1 MWNFETFR
9 AAEFLCVPAL
19 SLLLV
24 LTACKQTK
32 RPTIA
37 VVPETTAQE
46 LWESEHAGAA
56 HGAYELGWDIYWNGP
71 SREDDLPKQIQ
82 IVNNAIGRG
91 VNGLVLAPD
100 HAVAL
105 ISPVRS
111 AIAHGIPTVI
121 VSSPLGTFSN
131 QDVMFV
137 VNDSE
142 AAGHIA
148 ADRAAKYLST
158 TDAVAVLGVNPNLL
172 GSIQTANSLE
182 SSLRIRL
189 PNVSV
194 VERRSTSFS
203 FAEAEETA
211 EEAIRSLPALRV
223 IITLNVTQTRAAYS
237 AALRTGSLK
246 RIKLIACDQDLDLV
260 FRLRTGEINAIIAQD
275 TRTMGRIAIQMIR
288 EKVVSG
294 RNSPSVIVQP
304 VLVTQE
310 NVDSPEVQDV
320 LDMNWKAH

>member
-1 MWNFETFR
+1 VWNLRTFR
-9 AAEFLCVPAL
+9 TTFFSSVQAL
-19 SLLLV
+19 TLLLT
-24 LTACKQTK
+24 LTSCNQAK
-32 RPTIA
+32 RPIIA

-56 HGAYELGWDIYWNGP
+56 HKAHELGWDIYWNGP
-71 SREDDLPKQIQ
+71 SREDDLPRQIQ
-82 IVNNAIGRG
+82 IVNNAIARG

-105 ISPVRS
+105 ISPVRA

-121 VSSPLGTFSN
+121 VSSPLGTFTN

-137 VNDSE
+137 VNDAE
-142 AAGHIA
+142 ATGRMA

-158 TDAVAVLGVNPNLL
+158 RDAVAVLGVNPNLL
-172 GSIQTANSLE
+172 SSIQAANALE
-182 SSLRIRL
+182 SSLQQHL

-194 VERRSTSFS
+194 IEKRNTSFS

-211 EEAIRSLPALRV
+211 EETIRSSPNLKV
-223 IITLNVTQTRAAYS
+223 IVTLNVIQTRAAYS
-237 AALRTGSLK
+237 AALRTNSLK

-275 TRTMGRIAIQMIR
+275 TRTMGRIAIEMIQ
-288 EKVVSG
+288 EQLNNG
-294 RNSPSVIVQP
+294 RRSPSVVVQP
-304 VLVTQE
+304 VLITQE
-310 NVDSPEVQDV
+310 NVDSPKVQEV
-320 LDMNWKAH
+320 LDMNWKEQ